1 MEKDLKYCKHCGE
14 LINIDAVICTK
25 CGRQVEELKKD
36 NNTPLII
43 NNNSSSSAAA
53 AASASSEPRRR
64 HYSLFVDIIMLCF
77 TAGLWAIWMLIRPKY
92 E

>member
-1 MEKDLKYCKHCGE
+1 MEKDMKYCKHCGE
-14 LINIDAVICTK
+14 LINVDAVICTK

-43 NNNSSSSAAA
+43 NNSSSAAA
-53 AASASSEPRRR
+53 ASTEPRRR
-64 HYSLFVDIIMLCF
+64 HYSLLVDIIMLCC
-77 TAGLWAIWMLIRPKY
+77 TMGLWAIWMLVRPKY